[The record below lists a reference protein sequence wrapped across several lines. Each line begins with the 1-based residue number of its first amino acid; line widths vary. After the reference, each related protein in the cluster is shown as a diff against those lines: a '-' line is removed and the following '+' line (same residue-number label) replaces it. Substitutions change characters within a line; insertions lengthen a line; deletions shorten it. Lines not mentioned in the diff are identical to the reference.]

1 MNRFTQ
7 DVKKYFNYALYA
19 AKCDLKAEVS
29 GSYLNWLWW
38 VLDPLFFMLV
48 YMFIAL
54 VVFGK
59 GEQYFPIFVF
69 IGLTVWTFFSK
80 NINTS
85 ITLIKVNKNIVTKV
99 YVPKFIL
106 VMEQM
111 MVNFFK
117 MLIAFGIVLLMLIVF
132 QVPFSFNILN
142 VIPILV
148 VLSVI
153 TFGTSTILLHFGVYV
168 ADLSNIMTIVLRLMM
183 YMSGIF
189 YSVSDR
195 VPAPYNRL
203 LLRLNP
209 AAFCMDA
216 VRSSLL
222 KQTMPSYRWTLAWL
236 AVGIVL
242 SVVGVRLV
250 YRHENNY
257 AKVIL

>member
-1 MNRFTQ
+1 MNRFAR
-7 DVKKYFNYALYA
+7 DVKKYFSYAIYA
-19 AKCDLKAEVS
+19 AKCDLKSEVS
-29 GSYLNWLWW
+29 SSYLNWLWW

-59 GEQYFPIFVF
+59 SEQYFPIFVF
-69 IGLTVWTFFSK
+69 IGLTVWIFFSK
-80 NINTS
+80 NINTGV
-85 ITLIKVNKNIVTKV
+85 TLIKANKNIVTKI

-106 VMEQM
+106 VLEQM

-117 MLIAFGIVLLMLIVF
+117 MLIAFGIVLIMLLVFRVPLSLHIFHIV
-132 QVPFSFNILN
+132 PTI
-142 VIPILV
+142 V
-148 VLSVI
+148 VLATV
-153 TFGTSTILLHFGVYV
+153 TFGISTILLHLGVYV
-168 ADLSNIMTIVLRLMM
+168 ADLSNIMTILLRLMM

-195 VPAPYNRL
+195 VPAPYNHI

-216 VRSSLL
+216 MRLSLL
-222 KQTMPSYRWTLAWL
+222 RQASPSYKWMLIWL
-236 AVGIVL
+236 AVGLGL
-242 SVVGVRLV
+242 SALGLRLI
-250 YRHENNY
+250 YRYENNY